1 MHLTFAALRH
11 RGFRVWTGACL
22 VSVVGTWMQVLG
34 VNWYVLAET
43 GSAARMGAAVM
54 LQTLPVLVLGGLG
67 GVLADRLPARPLLI
81 ATQLAHAVLAAA
93 LALIAWSPSGGD
105 LAMVYAIS
113 VLGGAVAAVE
123 GPVMGR
129 FAATT
134 VPHTALG
141 NALSL
146 GSLVSSVGRILG
158 MSLGGVAVAAAGPA
172 LLFGANALSFV
183 AVVAAVLA
191 IRPRDL
197 HPLQATAAEAT
208 PAPRGGALAYLLR
221 KPMVLITLAL
231 ALVLGSLG
239 RNYQVTMAAM
249 SDGPL
254 HAGATG
260 YAMLSTVF
268 AAGTVAGGFLAARR
282 PDLGYRTLIGAGLVT
297 SVLQALA
304 GFAPSTWTFALAL
317 VPIAAGA
324 VLIDTT
330 VSTRVQL
337 DTRADMRGRVLA
349 ALAMTSAVAGAAGA
363 PLLGLLAEHTGAR
376 TALVLAGV
384 ATLLASAGAGLA
396 MARRANVPVRGRQ
409 LRLTLRAA
417 AGRAVPVA
425 AS

>member
-34 VNWYVLAET
+34 VNWYVLQQT
-43 GSAARMGAAVM
+43 GSAASMGAAVM

-67 GVLADRLPARPLLI
+67 GVLADRLPVRPLLV
-81 ATQLAHAVLAAA
+81 ATQLAHAALAAA
-93 LALIAWSPSGGD
+93 LALIAFRPGDGD
-105 LAMVYAIS
+105 LTLVYAVS
-113 VLGGAVAAVE
+113 ALAGAVAALE

-146 GSLVSSVGRILG
+146 GSLVSSIGRILG
-158 MSLGGVAVAAAGPA
+158 MSLAGVVVAAAGPA
-172 LLFGANALSFV
+172 MLFGANAVSFL
-183 AVVAAVLA
+183 AVVVAVLA

-197 HPLQATAAEAT
+197 HPLQPPAAQD
-208 PAPRGGALAYLLR
+208 PAPARGGALVYLLR
-221 KPMVLITLAL
+221 QPMVLITLGL
-231 ALVLGSLG
+231 AVVLGSLG

-254 HAGATG
+254 HAGAGG
-260 YAMLSTVF
+260 YAVLSTVF
-268 AAGTVAGGFLAARR
+268 AAGTVVGGFLAARR

-297 SVLQALA
+297 SVLQVLA
-304 GFAPSTWTFALAL
+304 GLAPHTWSFALAL
-317 VPIAAGA
+317 LPIAAGA

-330 VSTRVQL
+330 VATRVQL

-349 ALAMTSAVAGAAGA
+349 ALAMSGSVAGAAGA
-363 PLLGLLAEHTGAR
+363 PLLGLLDR
-376 TALVLAGV
+376 KSVV
-384 ATLLASAGAGLA
+384 
-396 MARRANVPVRGRQ
+396 
-409 LRLTLRAA
+409 
-417 AGRAVPVA
+417 
-425 AS
+425 